1 MFLSHSFMSIPY
13 NPKQIKYIN
22 QKISG
27 LSPDVRRFSN
37 LYSQTRRRPCKS
49 SVFIQISMIP
59 KSLHKTRST
68 GYHINHE
75 LIWTYAIFM
84 FSYPNHQPWTHQRQ
98 DFFGFL
104 FLPWCSPWRLGT
116 LTCAS
121 LKVHHRRWWSV
132 AQSRSTLSLGSRTE
146 PLVNVYI
153 ANWKDP
159 LFLMGQSTI
168 LTGPF
173 SIAFCMFTRG

>member
-1 MFLSHSFMSIPY
+1 MLLQSHLTDPNSVESHGENIPDKKYMGYVFVTGDVYQMFLSHSFMSIPY

-59 KSLHKTRST
+59 KSLHKNRST

-75 LIWTYAIFM
+75 LIWTYGYLHVF
-84 FSYPNHQPWTHQRQ
+84 
-98 DFFGFL
+98 
-104 FLPWCSPWRLGT
+104 
-116 LTCAS
+116 
-121 LKVHHRRWWSV
+121 WSK
-132 AQSRSTLSLGSRTE
+132 SSTMNSSTPGSRFFV
-146 PLVNVYI
+146 PALV
-153 ANWKDP
+153 
-159 LFLMGQSTI
+159 
-168 LTGPF
+168 
-173 SIAFCMFTRG
+173 